1 MNTHKTFKDK
11 LLLYFYGELNAVE
24 SKLFEQH
31 LAECTECNGEI
42 NRLNEMKHSLQ
53 FMSQPVP
60 SSVLIERANAKVMN
74 TIRQTKQR
82 KLKWTITGLL
92 DDIQD
97 TFVSVFARPQYQLV
111 SIGVTFIIG
120 IFVGKLWLSSGLRHD
135 PGMLANF
142 VNYQVAL
149 TDTEKNQF
157 QKALANYLLQS
168 GGIEVAELVQGSAD
182 DDGDGLVEVNIKVD
196 KDIAVKGGLDDPTI
210 LNMLQYSAIHEKDKT
225 RRLRAI
231 KLLSKTPQNPNNEAT
246 MISILLNDTEQD
258 VRDLALD
265 ALKSYNVNARI
276 MDTYKTIALR
286 DSSTEIRSAAMEQ
299 LYKNADKSV
308 VPILA
313 LIASNDS
320 DTTLRNIAQKYLDEI
335 VENK

>member
-1 MNTHKTFKDK
+1 MKTHATFEEK
-11 LLLYFYGELNAVE
+11 LLLYFYGELNAVDM
-24 SKLFEQH
+24 KLVGQH
-31 LAECTECNGEI
+31 LAECTKCSGELG
-42 NRLNEMKHSLQ
+42 RLNEMKHSLQ
-53 FMSQPVP
+53 YMSRPIP
-60 SSVLIERANAKVMN
+60 GSVLVERANAKVMGV
-74 TIRQTKQR
+74 IRQTKQH
-82 KLKWTITGLL
+82 KLKWTISGLL

-97 TFVSVFARPQYQLV
+97 TFTSIFARPQYQLV

-149 TDTEKNQF
+149 TDTEKDQF

-196 KDIAVKGGLDDPTI
+196 RDIAVKGGLDDPTI

-225 RRLRAI
+225 RRLQAI

-246 MISILLNDTEQD
+246 MISVILNDAEQK

-265 ALKSYNVNARI
+265 ALKSYNVNTQI
-276 MDTYKTIALR
+276 MDAYKTIALR
-286 DSSTEIRSAAMEQ
+286 DSSTEIRLAAMEQ
-299 LYKNADKSV
+299 LYKNADRSV

-320 DTTLRNIAQKYLDEI
+320 DTTLRNTAQKYLDEI

>member
-1 MNTHKTFKDK
+1 M
-11 LLLYFYGELNAVE
+11 
-24 SKLFEQH
+24 
-31 LAECTECNGEI
+31 
-42 NRLNEMKHSLQ
+42 
-53 FMSQPVP
+53 
-60 SSVLIERANAKVMN
+60 ERANAKVMN
-74 TIRQTKQR
+74 TIRQTKQH
-82 KLKWTITGLL
+82 KLKWTLSGIL

-97 TFVSVFARPQYQLV
+97 IFTGIFARPQYQLV

-149 TDTEKNQF
+149 TDTEKDQF
-157 QKALANYLLQS
+157 QKALANYLLRS
-168 GGIEVAELVQGSAD
+168 GGIEVAELVQGPAD

-210 LNMLQYSAIHEKDKT
+210 LNMLQYSATHEKDKT

-231 KLLSKTPQNPNNEAT
+231 KLLSRTPQNPNNEAT
-246 MISILLNDTEQD
+246 MISVLLNDAVLE
-258 VRDLALD
+258 VRNLALET
-265 ALKSYNVNARI
+265 LKSYNVNPQI
-276 MDTYKTIALR
+276 MDAYKTISLR
-286 DSSTEIRSAAMEQ
+286 DSSTEIRSVAMEQ
-299 LYKNADKSV
+299 LYKNADKTI

-313 LIASNDS
+313 LIASNES
-320 DTTLRNIAQKYLDEI
+320 DTTLRNTAQKYLDEI

>member
-1 MNTHKTFKDK
+1 MKTHKKFEDM
-11 LLLYFYGELNAVE
+11 LLLYFYDELNPGDT
-24 SKLFEQH
+24 KLFENH
-31 LAECTECNGEI
+31 LAECPKCSRELR
-42 NRLNEMKHSLQ
+42 RLKEMKTTLQ
-53 FMSQPVP
+53 NITQPVP
-60 SSVLIERANAKVMN
+60 DAALVERANIKVMQ
-74 TIRQTKQR
+74 TIRQTRQR
-82 KLKWTITGLL
+82 KLKWTISGIL

-97 TFVSVFARPQYQLV
+97 TFTGIFARPQYQLI
-111 SIGVTFIIG
+111 SIGITFILG
-120 IFVGKLWLSSGLRHD
+120 VFVGKLWLSSGLRHD

-149 TDTEKNQF
+149 TDTEKDQL

-168 GGIEVAELVQGSAD
+168 GGIEVAELVQSPSD
-182 DDGDGLVEVNIKVD
+182 DNGDGLVEVNIKID

-231 KLLSKTPQNPNNEAT
+231 KLLTKTPQNSNNEAT
-246 MISILLNDTEQD
+246 MISVLLNDSEQD
-258 VRDLALD
+258 LRVCALNT
-265 ALKSYNVNARI
+265 LKSYNLNPRI

-286 DSSTEIRSAAMEQ
+286 DSSTDIRSAAMEQ
-299 LYKNADKSV
+299 LYLNADESV
-308 VPILA
+308 IPILA

-320 DTTLRNIAQKYLDEI
+320 DTTLRKTAQKYLDKI

>member
-1 MNTHKTFKDK
+1 MNTHKAFKEK

-31 LAECTECNGEI
+31 LAKCTECNGEI
-42 NRLNEMKHSLQ
+42 NRLNEMKRSLQ
-53 FMSQPVP
+53 FMSRPVP
-60 SSVLIERANAKVMN
+60 RSVLIERANAKVMN

-82 KLKWTITGLL
+82 KLRWTITGLL
-92 DDIQD
+92 DDILN
-97 TFVSVFARPQYQLV
+97 TFTSIFARPQYQLV

-149 TDTEKNQF
+149 TDTEKDQF

-168 GGIEVAELVQGSAD
+168 GGIEIAELVQGSAD

-225 RRLRAI
+225 RRMRAI

-246 MISILLNDTEQD
+246 MISVILNDAELEI
-258 VRDLALD
+258 RNLALSTLTTYHSND
-265 ALKSYNVNARI
+265 QI
-276 MDTYKTIALR
+276 MDAYKTIALR
-286 DSSTEIRSAAMEQ
+286 DSSTDIRSIAIDQ
-299 LYKNADKSV
+299 LYKNADKSI

-320 DTTLRNIAQKYLDEI
+320 DETLRNVAQRYLDRI
-335 VENK
+335 VENQ

>member
-1 MNTHKTFKDK
+1 MKTHKTFEDK
-11 LLLYFYGELNAVE
+11 LLLYFYDELNADDIKLFEKHLSECSECTGELN
-24 SKLFEQH
+24 
-31 LAECTECNGEI
+31 
-42 NRLNEMKHSLQ
+42 RLNGMKHSLQ
-53 FMSQPVP
+53 NMSHPAP
-60 SSVLIERANAKVMN
+60 SSVLIERANAKIM
-74 TIRQTKQR
+74 TKIRQTKQR
-82 KLKWTITGLL
+82 KFKWTLSGLL

-97 TFVSVFARPQYQLV
+97 TFTSIFARPRYQLI
-111 SIGVTFIIG
+111 SIGITFIIG

-149 TDTEKNQF
+149 SDTEKDQF
-157 QKALANYLLQS
+157 KKALANYLLQS
-168 GGIEVAELVQGSAD
+168 GGIEVSELVQGPSD
-182 DDGDGLVEVNIKVD
+182 DDGDGLVEVNIRVD

-225 RRLRAI
+225 RRSRAI

-246 MISILLNDTEQD
+246 MISVILNDAEQE

-265 ALKSYNVNARI
+265 ALTSYKVNTRI
-276 MDTYKTIALR
+276 MDAYKTIALR
-286 DSSTEIRSAAMEQ
+286 DSSTEIRSTALEQ

-320 DTTLRNIAQKYLDEI
+320 DTTLRNTAQKYLDKI